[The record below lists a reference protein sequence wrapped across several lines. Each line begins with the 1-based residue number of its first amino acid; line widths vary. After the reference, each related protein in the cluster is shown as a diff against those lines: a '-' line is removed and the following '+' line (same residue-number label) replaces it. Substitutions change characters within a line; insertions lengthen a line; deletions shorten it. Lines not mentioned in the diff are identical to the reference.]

1 MIKPSRPVLWL
12 AFVFAAGIMLV
23 PQRGAARTNP
33 HVFYE
38 PIPEPRLGE
47 PDDPGSGRA
56 LRLPAIEFMPGN
68 WWSYALTTYLA
79 SNFASERSAKASRQ
93 RGQK

>member
-12 AFVFAAGIMLV
+12 AIVFAAGIMLV

-33 HVFYE
+33 NRFCE
-38 PIPEPRLGE
+38 PINEPRLGE
-47 PDDPGSGRA
+47 PDDPGSGRS
-56 LRLPAIEFMPGN
+56 LRLPAIQFMPGD

-79 SNFASERSAKASRQ
+79 SNFAGERSARASQ